1 VRGQNSGFCSCM
13 AVAAASDD
21 AAYMKNKNKN
31 VMLKIRNL
39 SKYNNCTMMGE
50 NIQLW
55 QKNGL

>member
-1 VRGQNSGFCSCM
+1 M